1 LNAPEGRKLRL
12 VSNKLKRL
20 LTFMDANFEVLLIL
34 VGAASAFGLVV
45 AVCLSERVRA
55 HGLIGALRRAFS
67 DDVGRSPYSR

>member
-1 LNAPEGRKLRL
+1 
-12 VSNKLKRL
+12 
-20 LTFMDANFEVLLIL
+20 MDANFEVLLIL